1 MPRTATTRGHDTEY
15 WYTIFALL
23 FLTGALIPLIYHV
36 GGTRAASYTESNPLR
51 LGIALVIYLIAA
63 WLILRSKRAVLIEL
77 LQRNPLVIAVLFLPL
92 ASVLWSVD
100 PEATFRRA
108 AACTLTTVFCIYIAG
123 RLSPEELLKRLM
135 FVLLLGGV
143 ASVLYALAFPQYG
156 MNTEG
161 ANLGSWSGV
170 YGQKNELGRI
180 ASLAIIVAYFVRPS
194 NQIERLYRY
203 LTMAVF
209 LFLLVM
215 SQSRTN
221 WFIMLGIAGFIPLLG
236 VLRSKRLALSLRVIV
251 VLSFGIGF
259 ILMVALG
266 AEQLLSAV
274 GRDDTFSG
282 RQTLWRG
289 VIAITNENFPILGA
303 GYGAFFSE
311 VGGVP
316 ELQLYYLT
324 RWGSVPEH
332 AHNGYLNVWA
342 DLGIVGLILL
352 IVFLVTT
359 SAYLLR
365 RVIKEPDRPAWGAF
379 SALMF
384 FFLVNNMAGSV
395 AFKHSDISW
404 VLIVVASF
412 YARASMHADLR
423 HQVPRPVGLR
433 YGAVPVWPVATT
445 SPNDTRRI

>member
-1 MPRTATTRGHDTEY
+1 MPRAAVTRGHDSEY
-15 WYTIFALL
+15 WYTLFALL
-23 FLTGALIPLIYHV
+23 FLTGAMIPLLYHLGGV
-36 GGTRAASYTESNPLR
+36 RGGTYTESNPLR
-51 LGIALVIYLIAA
+51 LGVATAIYLIAA
-63 WLILRSKRAVLIEL
+63 WLILRSKRAALIDL
-77 LQRNPLVIAVLFLPL
+77 LQRNPLIIAVLFLPL

-108 AACTLTTVFCIYIAG
+108 AACTLTIVFCIYIAG

-135 FVLLLGGV
+135 FVLLLGGI
-143 ASVLYALAFPQYG
+143 ASVLYAFAFPQHG
-156 MNTEG
+156 MNSEG
-161 ANLGSWSGV
+161 ANAGSWSGV
-170 YGQKNELGRI
+170 YGQKNELGRV
-180 ASLAIIVAYFVRPS
+180 ASLAIIVAYFVRPA

-203 LTMAVF
+203 LTIAVF

-236 VLRSKRLALSLRVIV
+236 VLRTKRLAVSLRVIL
-251 VLSFGIGF
+251 VLSFGIAF
-259 ILMVALG
+259 VLLVALG
-266 AEQLLSAV
+266 AEELLSAV
-274 GRDDTFSG
+274 GRDDSFSG

-303 GYGAFFSE
+303 GYGAFFSD

-352 IVFLVTT
+352 VVFLVTT
-359 SAYLLR
+359 SAHLLR
-365 RVIKEPDRPAWGAF
+365 RVIKEPNRPAWGAF

-412 YARASMHADLR
+412 YARASMRADLR
-423 HQVPRPVGLR
+423 DRVPQLVGLR
-433 YGAVPVWPVATT
+433 YGAVSVWPVATT
-445 SPNDTRRI
+445 NHNDARRI